1 MREAAAAELRL
12 GLENKFD
19 EGGLEEAVL
28 RALVYVR
35 MPDGGIDERGYRML
49 KIIRE
54 KRKSNERLSLPRFRE
69 MLDQQ
74 LQLVQMDE
82 ERAISAL
89 PNLLQADAAETDTA
103 LETLRQVVSAVPLKA
118 EGERRFARVESL
130 FGVEPLAQVESPSGA
145 AKKEEAQWVTRRRR
159 DTTNTSASLRL
170 LRRSQRSRSPSRTRA
185 TSLRCAGSL
194 KRCGCT

>member
-1 MREAAAAELRL
+1 DRNPFMAAIKPAAQGVRTNRQPVSADNPLLAAERQASSWIASAWENWGQLRDGMTEAFFLTTYGSPLLQAAVGLGSADAGAGRRIERDLVRDAAAELRL

-74 LQLVQMDE
+74 LQLVQLDE

-89 PNLLQADAAETDTA
+89 PNLLQADAADTETA
-103 LETLRQVVSAVPLKA
+103 LETLRQV
-118 EGERRFARVESL
+118 
-130 FGVEPLAQVESPSGA
+130 
-145 AKKEEAQWVTRRRR
+145 
-159 DTTNTSASLRL
+159 
-170 LRRSQRSRSPSRTRA
+170 
-185 TSLRCAGSL
+185 
-194 KRCGCT
+194 

>member
-1 MREAAAAELRL
+1 FLTTYGSPLLQAAVGLGSADAGAGRRIERDLVREAAAAELRL

-54 KRKSNERLSLPRFRE
+54 KRKSNERLSLPRFRQ
-69 MLDQQ
+69 MLDEQ

-89 PNLLQADAAETDTA
+89 PNLLQADAAETETA
-103 LETLRQVVSAVPLKA
+103 LETLRQVVSAAGPLTA
-118 EGERRFARVESL
+118 EGGKRFARVESL
-130 FGVEPLAQVESPSGA
+130 FGVEPPAQVESPVGVETPVQVESPVGVETP
-145 AKKEEAQWVTRRRR
+145 KKR
-159 DTTNTSASLRL
+159 
-170 LRRSQRSRSPSRTRA
+170 
-185 TSLRCAGSL
+185 
-194 KRCGCT
+194 KRNG